1 MPLHLLI
8 IIIGT
13 RTRLC
18 DMSTLTCMSNIQ
30 FNVVNVISGFSII
43 QIIQS
48 LGCFSLKLR
57 YVALLYI
64 NFQFLLEIRYL
75 CHRYSKSVPPF
86 QVTVKLH
93 YTVISVYS
101 ASNHS
106 MNGGIFKHYIS
117 LKYNQIMQI
126 LIFHIP
132 IISLGRLCGMNHSE
146 KPIMAIISY
155 TRYMRPADLPCPW

>member
-1 MPLHLLI
+1 M
-8 IIIGT
+8 
-13 RTRLC
+13 
-18 DMSTLTCMSNIQ
+18 
-30 FNVVNVISGFSII
+30 
-43 QIIQS
+43 
-48 LGCFSLKLR
+48 
-57 YVALLYI
+57 ALLYI

-146 KPIMAIISY
+146 KLIMVIISY
-155 TRYMRPADLPCPW
+155 TRYMRPADLPCPWWNSPVGTDYDVANFPIVNPRKLLTARVI